1 MARGGKGGFGKR
13 MRQAVVYSNDDIVEL
28 LAEKHGVTKKDV
40 IKQQYSFTVIT
51 EPPKEKE
58 KVE

>member
-1 MARGGKGGFGKR
+1 

-58 KVE
+58 KAE

>member
-1 MARGGKGGFGKR
+1 
-13 MRQAVVYSNDDIVEL
+13 MRQAVVYSNDDIMEL

-51 EPPKEKE
+51 EHPKEKE
-58 KVE
+58 KAE